1 MEALTWGFI
10 QDMFKVVGGLGLFLY
25 GMKIMSDG
33 LENAA
38 GDRLRMVLERATSNR
53 IFGIIVGTIVTCII
67 QSSSATTVMVVG
79 FVNASMLTLT
89 QAISIIMGA
98 NIGTTIT
105 AQIISFKIDPIAPL
119 CIFVGLI
126 LYMFFKKSKTK
137 NLGFIIMGFG
147 ILFFGI
153 TTMGAPLK
161 EFSKLEG
168 FQSILTSFQSP
179 IMALLAGAVFTA
191 IIQSSSATTGIIVA
205 MYLSGVDLQF
215 KAAAFLVLGSN
226 IGTCITAMLAS
237 IAASRESKR
246 AALAHVLFNVIGCI
260 IFGTLISLFP
270 GILTWIQDTW
280 KEGARQIAMFHTLFN
295 VSTVIVLV
303 PLIKQFALLVNKIM
317 PERSGAA
324 AVTKKLLYLDQS
336 VMQMPSIAV
345 TQAHRELI
353 RMGEMALAN
362 LKLALESFYEVN
374 AGKAA
379 KAMEAE
385 DAIDYLNHQITTWLV
400 RIRGLKL
407 TEADMVRLGSM
418 LHTVSDIE
426 RIGDHAENIAEY
438 AVNKEK
444 YGTEFS
450 EQATE
455 ELRILSGV
463 TVDAVKLALE
473 IFKSRS
479 ITRLPDMDKLEE
491 HVDYFALACVENH
504 IQRLQDEVCDPRG
517 GVIFTDMV
525 SDLERCSDHANNIAY
540 SILGNEVWS
549 VQRHRLIEANK

>member
-1 MEALTWGFI
+1 MEILTWAFI
-10 QDMFKVVGGLGLFLY
+10 QDLFKVVGGLGLFLY

-33 LENAA
+33 LENVA
-38 GDRLRMVLERATSNR
+38 GDRLRLVLERATSNR
-53 IFGIIVGTIVTCII
+53 FFGIIVGTVVTCII

-126 LYMFFKKSKTK
+126 LYMFVKKNKTK
-137 NLGFIIMGFG
+137 NFGYILLGFG

-161 EFSKLEG
+161 EFSKLAG
-168 FQSILTSFQSP
+168 FQSILLSFQNP
-179 IMALLAGAVFTA
+179 FMALLVGMAFTA
-191 IIQSSSATTGIIVA
+191 VIQSSSATTGIIVA
-205 MYLSGVDLQF
+205 LYLSGVDLQF
-215 KAAAFLVLGSN
+215 KTAIYLVLGSN
-226 IGTCITAMLAS
+226 VGTCITAMLAS

-246 AALAHVLFNVIGCI
+246 AALAHVLFNVIGCA
-260 IFGTLISLFP
+260 IFGALINFFP

-280 KEGARQIAMFHTLFN
+280 KDGARQVAMFHTLFN
-295 VSTVIVLV
+295 VSTVVVLL
-303 PLIKQFALLVNKIM
+303 PFIKYFAILVNKIL
-317 PERSGAA
+317 PEHATEGAA
-324 AVTKKLLYLDQS
+324 AKKLLYLDQS
-336 VMQMPSIAV
+336 VMQIPAIAV

-353 RMGEMALAN
+353 RMGEMALGN
-362 LKLALESFYEVN
+362 LKLALEAFYEGN

-407 TEADMVRLGSM
+407 SEADMERLGSM

-438 AVNKEK
+438 AIDKGK

-450 EQATE
+450 QPATE
-455 ELRILSGV
+455 ELHILSGV
-463 TVDAVKLALE
+463 TLDAVNLALD

-479 ITRLPDMDKLEE
+479 IMRLPEMDKLEE

-517 GVIFTDMV
+517 GVMFTDMV

-540 SILGNEVWS
+540 SILGNEVYS